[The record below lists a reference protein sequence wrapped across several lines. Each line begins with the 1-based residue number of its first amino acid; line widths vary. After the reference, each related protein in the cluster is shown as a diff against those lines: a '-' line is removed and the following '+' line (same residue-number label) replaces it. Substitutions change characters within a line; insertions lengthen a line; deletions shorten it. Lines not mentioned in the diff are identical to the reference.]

1 MLLHVSTYF
10 SCTLEKMIP
19 MFEWDKSKATGV
31 KQWNMTHNGHHFNI
45 AMQETPSCQA
55 KWKLHLQSDTS
66 PPINLS
72 QESTCNAVPEKWQL
86 TQQQ

>member
-1 MLLHVSTYF
+1 
-10 SCTLEKMIP
+10 

-31 KQWNMTHNGHHFNI
+31 KKWNMTHNGHHFNI
-45 AMQETPSCQA
+45 ALQETPDWQP
-55 KWKLHLQSDTS
+55 KWKLYLQSDTS

-72 QESTCNAVPEKWQL
+72 EKSTCNAVAQKRQL